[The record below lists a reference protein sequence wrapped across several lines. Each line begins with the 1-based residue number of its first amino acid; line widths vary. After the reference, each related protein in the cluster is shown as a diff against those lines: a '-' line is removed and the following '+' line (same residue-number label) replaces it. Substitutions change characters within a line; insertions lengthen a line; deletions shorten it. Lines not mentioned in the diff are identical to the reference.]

1 MAASR
6 RLVHFLCIGVAALGV
21 GLLTREIGSGLDP
34 LGLALAG
41 LAALGWAAFVILSK
55 RAGRAFA
62 GHDGLTFGLWA
73 ASLMLLP
80 FALAEGGL
88 AHARPLGIAGAL
100 LVALLNAVLPM
111 TLEFQALQRMSARSY
126 GILVTLEP
134 AVGALVGA
142 IFLGQP
148 VSLRMIAAVGCVTIA
163 ALGVTVLE
171 KGDPR

>member
-1 MAASR
+1 M
-6 RLVHFLCIGVAALGV
+6 
-21 GLLTREIGSGLDP
+21 P
-34 LGLALAG
+34 
-41 LAALGWAAFVILSK
+41 
-55 RAGRAFA
+55 
-62 GHDGLTFGLWA
+62 
-73 ASLMLLP
+73 
-80 FALAEGGL
+80 
-88 AHARPLGIAGAL
+88 L